1 MKDLKNIPPS
11 LFTHEKLSSSV
22 KKKKKKRTNVEPI
35 SLPVKW
41 EQWRNLSPFFF
52 LSKYFTITL
61 EGHKR
66 KEKSLDSKITS
77 FRAEIFFAY
86 RESRGGL
93 ALLFTD
99 VTHGEAC
106 ERKRSRGPVLV
117 RWFYGVRVLL
127 PTGIFRGAPR
137 SILYKRV
144 ENARLRNFLAFSF
157 SPPILS
163 SPRRDT
169 CLRSVLL
176 ENARLCLEKS
186 IPSIRF
192 RCHSTE
198 MIDFRWEIRRENRAS
213 FWNCWRREKLKKAWN
228 IFHDESLYVYV

>member
-1 MKDLKNIPPS
+1 MKDLKNIPPHYS
-11 LFTHEKLSSSV
+11 HTKSYRVLSK

-41 EQWRNLSPFFF
+41 EQWRNLSLFFF

-117 RWFYGVRVLL
+117 RWFYGVRGSRF
-127 PTGIFRGAPR
+127 TSDRD
-137 SILYKRV
+137 
-144 ENARLRNFLAFSF
+144 FSWRTA
-157 SPPILS
+157 I
-163 SPRRDT
+163 DT
-169 CLRSVLL
+169 LQ
-176 ENARLCLEKS
+176 
-186 IPSIRF
+186 
-192 RCHSTE
+192 T
-198 MIDFRWEIRRENRAS
+198 RRE
-213 FWNCWRREKLKKAWN
+213 CPLT
-228 IFHDESLYVYV
+228 